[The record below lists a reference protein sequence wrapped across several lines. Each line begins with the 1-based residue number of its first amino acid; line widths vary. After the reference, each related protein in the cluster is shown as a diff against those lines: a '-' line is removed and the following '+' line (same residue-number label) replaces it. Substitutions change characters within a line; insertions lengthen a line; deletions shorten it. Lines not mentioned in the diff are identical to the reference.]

1 MSIDDIFTF
10 IQNTPNREFIMR
22 VSFLEIYQEN
32 LRDLLAEK
40 EVKEL
45 KISEH
50 YEKGVFVDGLTEVN
64 VEAPEQVLELLVAG
78 QARRCVG
85 STAMNQDSSR
95 SHSIFRIVIES
106 RDISEATAGSMAVKV
121 ASLNL
126 VDLAGSERVSNTKAT
141 GVRLKE
147 GGGINR
153 SLHFLS
159 EVIHA
164 LSEKKTHI
172 PYRNSKLTRILEPA
186 LGGNTRTVI
195 ICTVTQADI
204 HIEETI
210 STLSFASRAKKI
222 NNQVKVNEVFRFIS
236 FIFFILDNR

>member
-1 MSIDDIFTF
+1 MK
-10 IQNTPNREFIMR
+10 

-32 LRDLLAEK
+32 LHDLLGGDG
-40 EVKEL
+40 KEL

-50 YEKGVFVDGLTEVN
+50 YEKGIFVDGLTEIS
-64 VEAPEQVLELLVAG
+64 VESPQQVLDLLAAG
-78 QARRCVG
+78 QSRRNIG
-85 STAMNQDSSR
+85 ATAMNNDSSR
-95 SHSIFRIVIES
+95 SHSIFRIIIES
-106 RDISEATAGSMAVKV
+106 RESSDSACGVKI
-121 ASLNL
+121 ASLHL
-126 VDLAGSERVSNTKAT
+126 VDLAGSERVSSTKAT
-141 GVRLKE
+141 GIRLKE

-164 LSEKKTHI
+164 LSEKKTHV
-172 PYRNSKLTRILEPA
+172 PYRNSKLTRILQPA

-195 ICTVTQADI
+195 ICNVTQADM

-222 NNQVKVNEVFRFIS
+222 SNTVTVNEVLYFLLHS
-236 FIFFILDNR
+236 FNSRLWMIKLKLRN